1 MTDFQK
7 VIGKIVGDVFE
18 NCNLHIK
25 IILYFCASKKT
36 YTTMNEKITALSKEK
51 TRLLISELDY
61 LFPYKRDNI
70 RRICNKRAGIV
81 SRA

>member
-1 MTDFQK
+1 MPQ
-7 VIGKIVGDVFE
+7 
-18 NCNLHIK
+18 
-25 IILYFCASKKT
+25 KT